1 MAGIVITGTD
11 TDGIVL
17 SNPATDDPAT
27 ITATGYVINQ
37 TATHDYDA
45 IYGAPGYS
53 WTVTNLGTIKA
64 GTPIGAYDWTPPVQA
79 ST

>member
-17 SNPATDDPAT
+17 SDPATADPATADPAT
-27 ITATGYVINQ
+27 ITATGFVINQ
-37 TATHDYDA
+37 TVTHNHDA
-45 IYGAPGYS
+45 IFGDPGYS
-53 WTVTNLGTIKA
+53 WTARTSERSGNWGYTA
-64 GTPIGAYDWTPPVQA
+64 PG